1 MRFYLN
7 QIIWLSYHE
16 TWEEG
21 EAELRDERLKD
32 VSPVKESLILTNS
45 ERKWDH
51 GLLLTVCKLSGLMF
65 AGCKNENENENEVS
79 ERGELVR
86 SEKKGFLPR

>member
-32 VSPVKESLILTNS
+32 VSP
-45 ERKWDH
+45 
-51 GLLLTVCKLSGLMF
+51 
-65 AGCKNENENENEVS
+65 
-79 ERGELVR
+79 
-86 SEKKGFLPR
+86 EKHR